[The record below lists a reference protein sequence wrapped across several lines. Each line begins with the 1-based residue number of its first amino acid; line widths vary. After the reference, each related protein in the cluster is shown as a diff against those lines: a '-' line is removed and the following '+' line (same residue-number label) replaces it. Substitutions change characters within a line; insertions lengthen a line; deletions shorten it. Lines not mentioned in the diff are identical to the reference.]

1 MRKKWFSVLMIT
13 TVLATAALA
22 LNLEGMDIPYKNVA
36 VGKEYYYNTVEPSGS
51 YADPEGVKITDGLYG
66 WNWDHMAGF
75 NSSEE
80 TAEIEIDLG
89 KKQPIV
95 GVSVL
100 NMLSNCSCVKL
111 PLGYEIEVSIDGNKF
126 TKVVDLKCYPKEP
139 VDETFHHWFAE
150 FNEVEAKYVRVTV
163 KLTTGSWVMIP
174 EIFVW
179 AS

>member
-1 MRKKWFSVLMIT
+1 MQKKWFSVLMVLA
-13 TVLATAALA
+13 VLATAAFA
-22 LNLEGMDIPYKNVA
+22 VKVGDMDIAYKNVA
-36 VGKEYYYNTVEPSGS
+36 AGKEYYYNTVEPSGG
-51 YADPEGVKITDGLYG
+51 YADPDNVKITDGLFS
-66 WNWDHMAGF
+66 WNWDHMAGL

-100 NMLSNCSCVKL
+100 NMLSTCSGVKL
-111 PLGYEIEVSIDGNKF
+111 PLGYEVEVSTDGNKF
-126 TKVVDLKCYPKEP
+126 TKVADLKCHPEEP

-150 FNEVEAKYVRVTV
+150 FNEVEAQYVRITV
-163 KLTTGSWVMIP
+163 KLATGSWVMIP

-179 AS
+179 AK